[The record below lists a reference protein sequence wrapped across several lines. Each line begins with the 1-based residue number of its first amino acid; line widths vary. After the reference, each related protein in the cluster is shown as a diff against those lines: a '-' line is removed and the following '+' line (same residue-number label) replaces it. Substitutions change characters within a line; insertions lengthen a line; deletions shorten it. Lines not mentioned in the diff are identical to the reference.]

1 MLPAEL
7 IQTIRHIEI
16 RTRHLVNDSF
26 AGEYQAIFKGRGMEF
41 DEVRR
46 YQPGDE
52 VRTIDWNVTAR
63 MGEPFVKRY
72 VEERELTVMLAF
84 DASASGHFG
93 TAGRLKREVAA
104 ELGAVLAFSAI
115 SNNDKVGL
123 LAFTDQV
130 ELHIPPRKGRRHVL
144 RLIRELLAFEP
155 AGHGTDIALALDQLN
170 RVLKR
175 RAIIFLISDFMIPQ
189 DRLLRQAQTLRQA
202 QGDMLRQVP
211 LALTDSAS
219 EDAKPTRYERVL
231 LVTNRRHDLVAVTL
245 TDPRETTWPAAG
257 LVALRDA
264 ETGATTWVDSSDP
277 AWRQAFA
284 RQAQARRAARDAAF
298 THAQV
303 DQVNVTVGEDY
314 VSPLLG
320 FFETRARRWRR

>member
-1 MLPAEL
+1 MLPPEL
-7 IQTIRHIEI
+7 IRTIRRIEI

-41 DEVRR
+41 DEVRQ

-93 TAGRLKREVAA
+93 TAGRLKREIAA

-123 LAFTDQV
+123 LAFTDRI

-144 RLIRELLAFEP
+144 RLIRDLLAFEP
-155 AGHGTDIALALDQLN
+155 TGRGTDVALALDRLN
-170 RVLKR
+170 HVLKR
-175 RAIIFLISDFMIPQ
+175 RAIIFLISDFLVPIPGGYE
-189 DRLLRQAQTLRQA
+189 QA
-202 QGDMLRQVP
+202 
-211 LALTDSAS
+211 
-219 EDAKPTRYERVL
+219 L
-231 LVTNRRHDLVAVTL
+231 LVTNRRHDLVAVSL
-245 TDPRETTWPAAG
+245 TDPREITWPAVG
-257 LVALRDA
+257 LVALEDA
-264 ETGATTWVDSSDP
+264 ETGAQLWVDSGDSG
-277 AWRQAFA
+277 WREAFA
-284 RQAQARRAARDAAF
+284 RQAAARQAARDAVL
-298 THAQV
+298 TRAQV
-303 DQVNVTVGEDY
+303 DRIDVTVGQDY
-314 VSPLLG
+314 VGPLLA
-320 FFETRARRWRR
+320 FFEMRARRWRR

>member
-1 MLPAEL
+1 MLPLEL
-7 IQTIRHIEI
+7 IRAIRRIEI

-41 DEVRR
+41 DEVRQ

-63 MGEPFVKRY
+63 MGAPFVKRY

-84 DASASGHFG
+84 DASASGGFG
-93 TAGRLKREVAA
+93 TAGRFKREIAA

-123 LAFTDQV
+123 LAFTDRI

-144 RLIRELLAFEP
+144 RLIRDLLVFEP
-155 AGHGTDIALALDQLN
+155 TGRGTDVALALDRLN

-175 RAIIFLISDFMIPQ
+175 RAIIFLISDFLVPTPPLNLP
-189 DRLLRQAQTLRQA
+189 RPRGGSSTLPPPA
-202 QGDMLRQVP
+202 GGAGGGL
-211 LALTDSAS
+211 
-219 EDAKPTRYERVL
+219 RYEQTL

-245 TDPRETTWPAAG
+245 TDPREMAWPTVG
-257 LVALRDA
+257 LVALEDA
-264 ETGATTWVDSSDP
+264 ETGATTWVDSGDP
-277 AWRQAFA
+277 AWREAFA
-284 RQAQARRAARDAAF
+284 RQAAARQAARDTALSR
-298 THAQV
+298 AQV
-303 DQVNVTVGEDY
+303 DQVDVMVGEDY
-314 VSPLLG
+314 VGPLLA
-320 FFETRARRWRR
+320 FFETRARRLRR